1 MKMKN
6 KYKINRFYKKNNN
19 WLNDT
24 LEKKN
29 LSKKLQNNRIKYQN
43 HLMKQQNKEKKNRVS
58 KYDKYE

>member
-29 LSKKLQNNRIKYQN
+29 LSKKL
-43 HLMKQQNKEKKNRVS
+43 
-58 KYDKYE
+58 

>member
-24 LEKKN
+24 LE